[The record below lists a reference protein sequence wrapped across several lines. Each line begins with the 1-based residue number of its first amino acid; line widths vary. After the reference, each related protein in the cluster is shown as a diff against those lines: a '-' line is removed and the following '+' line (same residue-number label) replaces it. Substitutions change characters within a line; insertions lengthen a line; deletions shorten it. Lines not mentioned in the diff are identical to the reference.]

1 VHSLVPLYGVKRRA
15 FAPAELPQL
24 ILFDKQF
31 PGAETFPHAKQLIE
45 YAHEKIILCC
55 GSIIG

>member
-1 VHSLVPLYGVKRRA
+1 VPLYGVKRRA